1 MDFGSGKRRDR
12 WAGVYGT
19 LGTAAAGNI
28 PCARSSAATLT
39 GNSGN
44 LWLFGEAGSDTSGTQ
59 GVLNDLWKFSS
70 VSNEW
75 TWIGG
80 SKTVPVPNSG
90 QFDVYGTLPAS
101 RCKHSRRPAR
111 GGYLD

>member
-75 TWIGG
+75 TSSQPLQTFPAPG
-80 SKTVPVPNSG
+80 KRR
-90 QFDVYGTLPAS
+90 LPGLT
-101 RCKHSRRPAR
+101 AR
-111 GGYLD
+111 AIFGYSEVTATI